1 MKGLKNSV
9 TYSSK
14 ATANDIVMF
23 VFACVI
29 LISAIAFL
37 ALPTGFDIK
46 NNEAGNAGFPGGEI
60 IAGFVMA
67 FAVVIE
73 GIARMVIA
81 CICCGI
87 GLMLSAKLAFK
98 KKDIP
103 RWLHISSVVLT
114 VLYSISVTLQL
125 TFLVA
130 VIAII

>member
-14 ATANDIVMF
+14 ATANDFVMF
-23 VFACVI
+23 AFACII

-73 GIARMVIA
+73 GIVRMVIA

-103 RWLHISSVVLT
+103 RWLHISSIVLT
-114 VLYSISVTLQL
+114 VLYSISITLQL

>member
-23 VFACVI
+23 AFACII

-46 NNEAGNAGFPGGEI
+46 NNETGNAGFPGGEI

-73 GIARMVIA
+73 GIVRMVIA

-103 RWLHISSVVLT
+103 RWLHISSIVLT
-114 VLYSISVTLQL
+114 VLYSISITLQL

>member
-23 VFACVI
+23 AFACII

-73 GIARMVIA
+73 GIVRMVIA

-87 GLMLSAKLAFK
+87 GLMRSAKLAFK

-103 RWLHISSVVLT
+103 RWLHISSIVLT
-114 VLYSISVTLQL
+114 VLYSISITLQL

>member
-23 VFACVI
+23 AFACII

-60 IAGFVMA
+60 IAGLVMA

-73 GIARMVIA
+73 GIVRMVIA

-103 RWLHISSVVLT
+103 RWLHISSIVLT
-114 VLYSISVTLQL
+114 VLYSISITLQL

>member
-1 MKGLKNSV
+1 MKGLRNSV

-23 VFACVI
+23 AFACVI
-29 LISAIAFL
+29 LISAITFL

-46 NNEAGNAGFPGGEI
+46 NNEAGNAGLPGGEI

-67 FAVVIE
+67 FAAVIE

-103 RWLHISSVVLT
+103 RWLHISSIALT
-114 VLYSISVTLQL
+114 AVYSLLCALQFI
-125 TFLVA
+125 FLIA
-130 VIAII
+130 VIVMI

>member
-23 VFACVI
+23 AFACII

-73 GIARMVIA
+73 GIVRMVIA

-87 GLMLSAKLAFK
+87 RLMLSAKLAFK

-103 RWLHISSVVLT
+103 RWLHISSIVLT
-114 VLYSISVTLQL
+114 VLYSISITLQL

>member
-1 MKGLKNSV
+1 MKGLKNSD

-23 VFACVI
+23 AFACII

-73 GIARMVIA
+73 GIVRMVIA

-103 RWLHISSVVLT
+103 RWLHISSIVLT
-114 VLYSISVTLQL
+114 VLYSISITLQL

>member
-23 VFACVI
+23 AFACII

-73 GIARMVIA
+73 GIVRMVIA

-103 RWLHISSVVLT
+103 RWLHISSIVLT
-114 VLYSISVTLQL
+114 VLYSISITLQL

>member
-23 VFACVI
+23 AFACII

-73 GIARMVIA
+73 GIVRMVIA

-103 RWLHISSVVLT
+103 RWLHISSIVLT
-114 VLYSISVTLQL
+114 VLYSISITLQF

>member
-23 VFACVI
+23 AFACII

-46 NNEAGNAGFPGGEI
+46 NNEAGNAGFPGSEI

-73 GIARMVIA
+73 GIVRMVIA

-103 RWLHISSVVLT
+103 RWLHISSIVLT
-114 VLYSISVTLQL
+114 VLYSISITLQL

>member
-9 TYSSK
+9 TYSSN
-14 ATANDIVMF
+14 ATAKDITVF
-23 VFACVI
+23 VFACII

-46 NNEAGNAGFPGGEI
+46 NNEAGNPNIQGGEI
-60 IAGFVMA
+60 LAGFILA
-67 FAVVIE
+67 FAFVLE
-73 GIARMVIA
+73 GVFRLFIAL
-81 CICCGI
+81 ICCGI
-87 GLMLSAKLAFK
+87 GLILSSKLAFK

-103 RWLHISSVVLT
+103 RWLHISSIVLT

>member
-1 MKGLKNSV
+1 MKGLRNSV

-23 VFACVI
+23 AFACII

-46 NNEAGNAGFPGGEI
+46 NNEAGNAGLPGGEI
-60 IAGFVMA
+60 IAGFVTA

-103 RWLHISSVVLT
+103 RWLHISSIVLT
-114 VLYSISVTLQL
+114 VLYSISITLQL